1 MGDSFAN
8 NDLNFPE
15 GPKWEIEFYEDIV
28 SRNPNYVEVLML
40 LGSLYTG
47 SKMYAKG
54 LNVDQRLA
62 QLKQTDPIVQYNLA
76 CSYALV
82 GLPEKAFVALAQAV
96 ELGYHDAKHM
106 ENDADLNSIRSDP
119 RYAAII
125 SRIQKPKS
133 VNT

>member
-8 NDLNFPE
+8 EELNFPE

-62 QLKQTDPIVQYNLA
+62 QLKQDDPIVQYNLA
-76 CSYALV
+76 CSYSLLNQAD
-82 GLPEKAFVALAQAV
+82 KAIEVLKKAI
-96 ELGYHDAKHM
+96 ELGYSDVDHM
-106 ENDADLNSIRSDP
+106 TKDTDLDNLRSDP
-119 RYAAII
+119 RYVEIVD
-125 SRIQKPKS
+125 RIRCRNS
-133 VNT
+133 

>member
-8 NDLNFPE
+8 EDLNFPE
-15 GPKWEIEFYEDIV
+15 GPKWEIEFYEDIAN
-28 SRNPNYVEVLML
+28 RNPNYVEVLML

-54 LNVDQRLA
+54 LSVDQRLA
-62 QLKQTDPIVQYNLA
+62 LLKKTDPIVQYNLA

-82 GLPEKAFVALAQAV
+82 GQPDKAFDALEHAI
-96 ELGYHDAKHM
+96 EIGYQDVKHM
-106 ENDADLNSIRSDP
+106 ENDSDLNSIRSDP
-119 RYAAII
+119 RYSAII
-125 SRIQKPKS
+125 TKIQKPKS